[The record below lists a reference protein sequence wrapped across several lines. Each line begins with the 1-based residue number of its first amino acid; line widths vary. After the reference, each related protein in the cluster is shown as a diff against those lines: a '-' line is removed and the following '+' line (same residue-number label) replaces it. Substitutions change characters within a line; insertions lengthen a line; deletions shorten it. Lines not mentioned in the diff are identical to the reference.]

1 MRCCATLSRAIL
13 GREERWSTHPEKKER
28 KEAFELD
35 VAAAGRKIM
44 ESSLSSLLSFLVG
57 MFLYI
62 VYS

>member
-35 VAAAGRKIM
+35 VAAAGRKM
-44 ESSLSSLLSFLVG
+44 ERQLPLFPSLLSF
-57 MFLYI
+57 
-62 VYS
+62 